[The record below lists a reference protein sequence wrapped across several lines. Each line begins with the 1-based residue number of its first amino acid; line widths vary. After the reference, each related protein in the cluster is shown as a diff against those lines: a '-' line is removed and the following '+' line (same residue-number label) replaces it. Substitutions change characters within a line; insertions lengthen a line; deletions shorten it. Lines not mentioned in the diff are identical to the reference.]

1 MENKNSKGEETLSL
15 LNASFSSKIRV
26 DEEFFDD
33 CLICQAMKAAKEQG
47 REPTEE
53 ELKEAFKKAKEQG
66 VIVDGE
72 LFEKGSQK

>member
-1 MENKNSKGEETLSL
+1 MKNKNSK
-15 LNASFSSKIRV
+15 K

-33 CLICQAMKAAKEQG
+33 CPICQAMKAAKEQG

-66 VIVDGE
+66 AIVDGKW
-72 LFEKGSQK
+72 FEEK